1 MHKMVKVIII
11 QTSGDLFNA
20 VTALNRIKRKLPM
33 MVRKGMMRWG
43 RILTRDMKYS
53 ARKAGIKRFSGT
65 LLDTGIRWEQG
76 VRSDTGYLFMR
87 LYAVYLDSMAPHY
100 VNVTRR
106 RTRLLVWAKI
116 ARSSNIRRKARLVEK
131 RELKSF
137 AIYVKPHP
145 FIAQG
150 YRRARPKLRPVLKRL
165 ASRGVNL

>member
-1 MHKMVKVIII
+1 MTKVIII
-11 QTSGDLFNA
+11 KTSGDLFAA
-20 VTALNRIKRKLPM
+20 VTTLNRIKKRLPM

-43 RILTRDMKYS
+43 KILERDMKLS

-65 LLDTGIRWEQG
+65 LQELGIRWEQRKKG
-76 VRSDTGYLFMR
+76 DTGYLFMR

-100 VNVTRR
+100 VNITRR
-106 RTRLLVWAKI
+106 RTRLLAWAKI
-116 ARSSNIRRKARLVEK
+116 ARSPNIRRKARMVEK

-165 ASRGVNL
+165 AARGVNL

>member
-1 MHKMVKVIII
+1 MVKVIII
-11 QTSGDLFNA
+11 KTSGDLFYA
-20 VTALNRIKRKLPM
+20 VTTLNRIKKRLPA

-43 RILTRDMKYS
+43 KILTRDLKLS
-53 ARKAGIKRFSGT
+53 ARKAGIKNFSGT
-65 LLDTGIRWEQG
+65 LQDLGIRWEQG
-76 VRSDTGYLFMR
+76 KRSNTGYLFMR

-106 RTRLLVWAKI
+106 RTRLLAWAKI
-116 ARSSNIRRKARLVEK
+116 ARSPNIRRKARMIER

-150 YRRARPKLRPVLKRL
+150 YRRARPKLRPVMKRL
-165 ASRGVNL
+165 AARGVNL